1 MPTHTHPSIHRPHR
15 RRKPH
20 FLFGNFPG
28 FLSFLEGIESGF
40 ATTCGI
46 LLGLWFQNP
55 TSRLLIITAVVSLL
69 INAVNSA
76 SIKFMSEH
84 TFDELDGRE
93 KHRVILNALSPA
105 LVQFTTHVI
114 MASIVLIPVFVIYPS
129 IYGIFASI
137 ALTIVVLSAAGWYR
151 GHTSHGHAA
160 RDALESVML
169 ALLIIA
175 AGGGAGLLLSL

>member
-1 MPTHTHPSIHRPHR
+1 MVSSTPPSPHHRR

-20 FLFGNFPG
+20 FLFGSFPG

-40 ATTCGI
+40 ATTTGI

-55 TSRLLIITAVVSLL
+55 TRKLLLITAVVSLL

-76 SIKFMSEH
+76 SIKFLSEH

-93 KHRVILNALSPA
+93 KHRVILNSLSPA
-105 LVQFTTHVI
+105 LVQFMTHVI
-114 MASIVLIPVFVIYPS
+114 MAAIVLVPVFVMYPF
-129 IYGIFASI
+129 IYGIFMSI
-137 ALTIVVLSAAGWYR
+137 GLTIIVLCIAGWYR
-151 GHTSHGHAA
+151 GHTLHGHSL

-169 ALLIIA
+169 ALLIIT
-175 AGGGAGLLLSL
+175 AGGGAGWLLSL